1 MKPTIKDVA
10 AAANVSI
17 ATVSRIL
24 NNQSG
29 YSEQTK
35 EKVVKVIKE
44 IGFQPSAVA
53 RGLVSKKTRTIGV
66 LLPNVTASFSAKL
79 LNGIEESAHEND
91 YSVVV
96 CNTNL
101 NGNRTL
107 DYLKVL
113 GEKKVDGLIFTSD
126 AVTQEYD
133 DALSKLG
140 VPVILAAT
148 MSYRFPYPYVKVD
161 DTQASYHATE
171 YLIKKGHK
179 NIAMIS
185 GDPNDELAGMT
196 RINGFTKA
204 MKAYALNVDHE
215 LIAHGDFGFLSGKRC
230 MELLLT
236 KRHSFTAVFAASDEM
251 ALGALSVAYE
261 HGLKVPEDFSV
272 IGYDNTSLAEM
283 ATPPLTTVGQPLRKM
298 GNIAINKL
306 MRMIEHGETE
316 TSVIMSHQVIERNTV
331 KQLNETKLR

>member
-29 YSEQTK
+29 YSKQTK
-35 EKVVKVIKE
+35 EKVLKVISE
-44 IGFQPSAVA
+44 IGFQPSGVA

-101 NGNRTL
+101 NGDRTL

-126 AVTQEYD
+126 VVTKEYYEMMR
-133 DALSKLG
+133 ALA
-140 VPVILAAT
+140 VPVVLVAS
-148 MSYRFPYPYVKVD
+148 MSYRYPLPYVKVD
-161 DTQASYHATE
+161 DIQASYHATE
-171 YLIKKGHK
+171 YLITKGHK
-179 NIAMIS
+179 KIAMIS
-185 GDPNDELAGMT
+185 GDRKDELAGVT
-196 RINGFTKA
+196 RINGYTKA
-204 MKAYALNVDHE
+204 LNDYDLDVAED
-215 LIAHGDFGFLSGKRC
+215 LIVYGDFGFLSGKKC
-230 MELLLT
+230 MELLLA
-236 KRHSFTAVFAASDEM
+236 RRNEFTAIFAASDEM

-261 HGLKVPEDFSV
+261 NDLRVPEDFSI
-272 IGYDNTSLAEM
+272 IGYDNTSLADM
-283 ATPPLTTVGQPLRKM
+283 SIPPLTTVGQPLREM
-298 GNIAINKL
+298 GKRSIEKL
-306 MRMIEHGETE
+306 IYMIEEGEDA
-316 TSVIMSHQVIERNTV
+316 TSVVMSHQIIERSTV
-331 KQLNETKLR
+331 RQL